1 MRSWQSL
8 WIPTALAFLGAC
20 QGVPA
25 QVDLLATA
33 QVASDFDTYQLGRV
47 GQVPFTG
54 AGLDHN
60 QRGAFQRAFFAEFP
74 GNTPFEIV
82 PLTAPDLAEI
92 ERSDPYRRGY
102 YRTHTIIELARRFQ
116 LDGILIGTVTAWHPF
131 PPQRLAVQVD
141 LLSAETGMVIWSS
154 AVHLDAS
161 DMVVRDNLRAWYDS
175 HPGEAGENWEVAL
188 LSPRRFIRF
197 AAWQVCRLL

>member
-1 MRSWQSL
+1 MKTL
-8 WIPTALAFLGAC
+8 ALMGSSVMVALLSAC
-20 QGVPA
+20 QSVPA

-33 QVASDFDTYQLGRV
+33 QVASDFDTYSLERV
-47 GQVPFTG
+47 GQVPF
-54 AGLDHN
+54 AGPNLDHN
-60 QRGAFQRAFFAEFP
+60 QANAFQQAFFAEFS

-82 PLTAPDLAEI
+82 PLSVADLAEI
-92 ERSDPYRRGY
+92 QRSDPYRRGY
-102 YRTHTIIELARRFQ
+102 YRTHTIIELSRRFQ

-154 AVHLDAS
+154 AIHLDAS
-161 DMVVRDNLRAWYDS
+161 DLTMRENLRAWYDA
-175 HPGEAGENWEVAL
+175 HPGEAGESWELAL

-197 AAWQVCRLL
+197 AAWQIGRLL